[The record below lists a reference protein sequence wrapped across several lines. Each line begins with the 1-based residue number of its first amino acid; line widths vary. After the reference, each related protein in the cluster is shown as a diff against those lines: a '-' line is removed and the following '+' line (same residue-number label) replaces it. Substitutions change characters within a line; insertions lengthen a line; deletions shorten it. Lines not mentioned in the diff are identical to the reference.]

1 MEGLLE
7 ALGTVALILLV
18 LIGLAAG
25 WIAALVADGNR
36 PLYMAVGVAAA
47 LATPF
52 VLAALGLTALAAGG
66 ALVILAMGAVG
77 AIVVLALVAAFRR
90 G

>member
-1 MEGLLE
+1 MEGLLD
-7 ALGTVALILLV
+7 ALGTVALILLILV
-18 LIGLAAG
+18 GLAAG
-25 WIAALVADGNR
+25 WIAALVAGGNR
-36 PLYMAVGVAAA
+36 ALYMAVGVAAA

-77 AIVVLALVAAFRR
+77 AIVVLALVAAVRR

>member
-1 MEGLLE
+1 MEGLLD
-7 ALGTVALILLV
+7 ALGTVALILLILV
-18 LIGLAAG
+18 GLAAG
-25 WIAALVADGNR
+25 WIASLVTGGNR
-36 PLYMAVGVAAA
+36 PLYLALGVVAA

-77 AIVVLALVAAFRR
+77 AVVVLALVAAIRR
-90 G
+90 S